1 MDTNLT
7 SIRIPS
13 DVYEK
18 IEALADR
25 HSYWKKST
33 IINGL
38 LAAVLYNFK
47 DEEIYDMI
55 REWAWNRNEVDCKFE
70 IIPEICPPKRK

>member
-1 MDTNLT
+1 MDTKLT

-18 IEALADR
+18 IEALEKR
-25 HSYWKKST
+25 HTYWKKSA

-38 LAAVLYNFK
+38 LAAVVFNFK
-47 DEEIYDMI
+47 DEELYDMI

-70 IIPEICPPKRK
+70 IKSELCPKKRM